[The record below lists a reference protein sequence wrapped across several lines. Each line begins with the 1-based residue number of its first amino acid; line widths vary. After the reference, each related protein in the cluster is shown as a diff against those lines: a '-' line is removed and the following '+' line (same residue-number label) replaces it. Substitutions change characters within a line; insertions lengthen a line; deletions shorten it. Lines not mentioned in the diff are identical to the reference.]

1 MTRPFFQFTLAQI
14 RAHAEIASLDEL
26 RAAYG
31 EVQLR
36 GQRHRAKGHNTTA
49 YERTLHHIRACADQA
64 LRLAKNNAPRDRIAR
79 KLAKSEKPAKPHSRR
94 KVADAWT
101 NAAQLYA
108 RA

>member
-1 MTRPFFQFTLAQI
+1 MTRPFFSFTLAQI
-14 RAHAEIASLDEL
+14 RERAETASLDEL

-49 YERTLHHIRACADQA
+49 YEQTLALLRNRAAQITQTPKPKV
-64 LRLAKNNAPRDRIAR
+64 RVPAR
-79 KLAKSEKPAKPHSRR
+79 RR
-94 KVADAWT
+94 HADAWT

>member
-1 MTRPFFQFTLAQI
+1 MTRPFFSFTLAQI
-14 RAHAEIASLDEL
+14 RERAETATLEEL

-31 EVQLR
+31 EVQFR

-49 YERTLHHIRACADQA
+49 YEQTLALLRNRAAQ
-64 LRLAKNNAPRDRIAR
+64 LQPTQTPKPKRRVRVPAR
-79 KLAKSEKPAKPHSRR
+79 
-94 KVADAWT
+94 VANTDAWA